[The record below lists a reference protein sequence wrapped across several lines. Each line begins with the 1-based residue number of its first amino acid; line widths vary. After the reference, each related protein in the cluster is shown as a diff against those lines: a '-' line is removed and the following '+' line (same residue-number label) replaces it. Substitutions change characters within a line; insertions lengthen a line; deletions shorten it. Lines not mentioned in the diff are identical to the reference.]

1 MAQIHL
7 KKPCSKGS
15 IYLVNS
21 TITRAF
27 TAALREGPERLYFDF
42 PAGRQTRLY
51 LLVDQR
57 IDALICPR
65 WTIPVEPEV
74 SVREGLCLAIHKG
87 RILAL
92 LPRADALQLYTPE
105 VIHERPDHVLLP
117 GLVNAHTHAAMTLMR
132 GYGEDM
138 ALERWLNE
146 RIWPTEV
153 RLISSDFVADGVR
166 LAISEMLLGGIT
178 CFADMYFYPERA
190 AEIASESGI
199 RMVVGMIAIE
209 FPTPWAADAGECIS
223 KGLAVH
229 DVYRTTPLISTMFA
243 PHAPYTVSDTTLKRI
258 RQLADELEVP
268 VQMHIHE
275 TSKEVEDALARD
287 GRRPLERLESLGLL
301 TPALMAVHATQLT
314 PADVAALAETS
325 CSVVHCPRSNLKLV
339 SGACPVADLV
349 DAGVNV
355 ALGTDGAAANNRLDL
370 WSEMNTA
377 ALFGKFVAADA
388 AALPAGTII
397 ELATLNGARAR
408 GLEEEIGSLREGKSA
423 DAVCVELKGP
433 GTRPVIDPLSQ
444 LVYAAGRENVTDVW
458 VAGQHLVN
466 GGGLLGMD
474 VEGILQKADDWA
486 ERITVS

>member
-1 MAQIHL
+1 V
-7 KKPCSKGS
+7 S
-15 IYLVNS
+15 
-21 TITRAF
+21 
-27 TAALREGPERLYFDF
+27 
-42 PAGRQTRLY
+42 
-51 LLVDQR
+51 QR

-74 SVREGLCLAIHKG
+74 SVREDLCLAIHKG

-92 LPRADALQLYTPE
+92 ASRVDALKLYAPDT
-105 VIHERPDHVLLP
+105 IHERPDHVLLP
-117 GLVNAHTHAAMTLMR
+117 GLVNTHTHAAMTLMR

-138 ALERWLNE
+138 SLERWLNE

-153 RLISSDFVADGVR
+153 RLMSSDFVADGVR

-178 CFADMYFYPERA
+178 CFADMYFYPDRA
-190 AEIASESGI
+190 SEVAAESGI

-209 FPTPWAADAGECIS
+209 FPTPWAADAAECIS

-229 DVYRTTPLISTMFA
+229 DVYRTQPLISTMFA
-243 PHAPYTVSDTTLKRI
+243 PHAPYTVSDSTLKRI
-258 RQLADELEVP
+258 RQLADELDVP

-275 TSKEVEDALARD
+275 TAKEVEDALAED
-287 GRRPLERLESLGLL
+287 GRRPLERLETLGLL

-314 PADVAALAETS
+314 PGEVSTLAKAG

-355 ALGTDGAAANNRLDL
+355 SLGTDGAAANNRLDL

-377 ALFGKFVAADA
+377 ALFGKFVAGDA

-397 ELATLNGARAR
+397 ELATLNGARALS
-408 GLEEEIGSLREGKSA
+408 LEAEIGSLLEGKSA
-423 DAVCVELKGP
+423 DAVCVELGNP
-433 GTRPVIDPLSQ
+433 GTRPVLDPLSQ

-458 VAGQHLVN
+458 VAGEHLVK
-466 GGGLLGMD
+466 GGGLARMD
-474 VEGILQKADDWA
+474 VGSILQKADEWA
-486 ERITVS
+486 ERITAS